1 MSLKILCCLLL
12 LGVTVLAGCQS
23 QAERQAAELT
33 ALIEEDPNNVSAYIN
48 RCAVYARSGAYAEAV
63 DDCTAALERTPN
75 SLHALQNR
83 AYAYQQWGKAELA
96 VADWET
102 LLGLIDSSE
111 SLLTYYQKH
120 RPEELAFYR
129 EQVASSR

>member
-1 MSLKILCCLLL
+1 MSLKILCCSLL
-12 LGVTVLAGCQS
+12 LGVSVLSGCQFPT
-23 QAERQAAELT
+23 ERLLVDFT
-33 ALIEEDPNNVSAYIN
+33 ALIEDDPDNVSAYIS

-63 DDCTAALERTPN
+63 DDCNAALERTPN

-83 AYAYQQWGKAELA
+83 AYTYQQWGKAELA

-102 LLGLIDSSE
+102 LLGLIEGSE
-111 SLLTYYQKH
+111 SLLVYYQEH